1 LAKEYSIPSATITV
15 QINKDGS
22 ANVTEERRYSFDGS
36 FSWADEWIPIDG
48 HQIKDVSVRGAT
60 SFTATEESGKVYIK
74 WYYQAYSEDKTFTV
88 SYKITD
94 AGMNGQKGWGV

>member
-36 FSWADEWIPIDG
+36 FSWADEWIELEDG
-48 HQIKDVSVRGAT
+48 YRIYGL
-60 SFTATEESGKVYIK
+60 G
-74 WYYQAYSEDKTFTV
+74 
-88 SYKITD
+88 ITD
-94 AGMNGQKGWGV
+94 AKNNEKIRFEQSETDDKFYLKW